1 VAGENAPQ
9 NRGGCERRFLR
20 YDRSN
25 YNAGF
30 LSSIFFVV
38 GSRGS
43 PFSVTSLSQ
52 PSTTADPRT
61 RGSVRRASGFVQIA
75 RTLVDRG
82 SERYGPDCF
91 NAEKPAVPKSFGGTL
106 ADGFQRC
113 LPQPR
118 VTLSRC
124 CPSLALEAGGA
135 LPANAA
141 HDIGARG
148 LNFHPDAEFLTQVKK
163 AGADATVVAA
173 LIGAKVTATAD
184 TQAEKELLG
193 QLASAAVLM

>member
-1 VAGENAPQ
+1 
-9 NRGGCERRFLR
+9 LR

-61 RGSVRRASGFVQIA
+61 RGSVRRSSGFVQIA

-82 SERYGPDCF
+82 SERYGRDCF

-118 VTLSRC
+118 VTLY
-124 CPSLALEAGGA
+124 
-135 LPANAA
+135 
-141 HDIGARG
+141 D
-148 LNFHPDAEFLTQVKK
+148 
-163 AGADATVVAA
+163 AA
-173 LIGAKVTATAD
+173 LRSRQSSEIRVGCANSARQSQHGTVGNDSPYWLSQAD
-184 TQAEKELLG
+184 MQTSGEG
-193 QLASAAVLM
+193 